1 MTETTST
8 PVAGTDVE
16 LVDVQGTTNSGLL
29 ATLDAMRNGGSLVVS
44 TIEDAT
50 WEGKTAV
57 FDAMTNALRVDENF
71 GTVINLRN
79 WVIQPVEMPKD
90 EKEPS
95 KGTAL
100 APRIILIDED
110 GTSYAAI
117 SSGILKSLENLVGVF
132 GRPSGW
138 PGSIPVVVSEQRS
151 RAGFRFMTLSIHRPN
166 GKKK

>member
-1 MTETTST
+1 MSETSAEIV
-8 PVAGTDVE
+8 PVAE
-16 LVDVQGTTNSGLL
+16 SSESALL
-29 ATLDAMRNGGSLVVS
+29 ASLDAMRNGGSLVVTTFEES
-44 TIEDAT
+44 GWDAKLAT
-50 WEGKTAV
+50 

-79 WVIQPVEMPKD
+79 WVVQPVEMPKD
-90 EKEPS
+90 DKDPS

-132 GRPSGW
+132 GKPAGW
-138 PGSIPVVVSEQRS
+138 PGSIPVVVSEERGRS
-151 RAGFRFMTLSIHRPN
+151 GYRYMTLSIHK
-166 GKKK
+166 GEKAATKAK